1 MKVVIAI
8 DSFKGS
14 LTSMEAAEAV
24 RNGIL
29 AAKPD
34 ARIIIKPV
42 ADGGEGTVDAL
53 TRGTDARRITAEVSG
68 PYREPVSCS
77 YAYLPD
83 TYTAVIEMAAAS
95 GITLSEK
102 RDPLLATS
110 YGTGQLIAHGI
121 RNGFRNFIIGIGGSA
136 TNDGGTGMLRALGFR
151 FLDRN
156 GQDAGDG
163 ARALEQIRSIDL
175 SGCMPEL
182 SECRFRVACDVTNP
196 LCGKDGATYVYGPQ
210 KGMADELLDKIDRD
224 MNHYASLTAAVTGRD
239 FAAVPGS
246 GAAGGLG
253 FALLSYMNA
262 ELFSGVGLILNATG
276 AEKELENA
284 DYAVTGEG
292 RIDRQTPFG
301 KVPAGVAALA
311 GRHNVR
317 VIAFAGSVSENPAV
331 YAACRSAGIHAVFP
345 VIREITTL
353 REAMLPERAKSNLT
367 ACAEQV
373 FRLL

>member
-1 MKVVIAI
+1 MKIVIAM

-14 LTSMEAAEAV
+14 LSSVEAAEAV
-24 RNGIL
+24 RSGIL
-29 AAKPD
+29 AARPD
-34 ARIIIKPV
+34 ARIIIKPA

-53 TRGTDARRITAEVSG
+53 THGTDARRISAEVSG
-68 PYREPVSCS
+68 PLREPVLSS
-77 YAYLPD
+77 YAYLPE
-83 TYTAVIEMAAAS
+83 TGTAVIEMAAAS
-95 GITLSEK
+95 GITLTEK
-102 RDPLLATS
+102 RNPLLATT

-121 RNGFRNFIIGIGGSA
+121 RNGCRDFIIGIGGSA

-156 GQDAGDG
+156 GEDAGDG
-163 ARALEQIRSIDL
+163 ARALERICSIDL

-210 KGMADELLDKIDRD
+210 KGLPDELLDKVDRD
-224 MNHYASLTAAVTGRD
+224 MRRYAGLTASVTGQD
-239 FAAVPGS
+239 FSCVPGA

-253 FALLSYMNA
+253 FALLSYLHA
-262 ELFSGVGLILNATG
+262 ELFSGIQLILSASG
-276 AEKELENA
+276 IEKDLEDA

-301 KVPAGVAALA
+301 KVPAGVARLA
-311 GRHNVR
+311 AKYGIR
-317 VIAFAGSVSENPAV
+317 VIAFAGSVSEDPAV
-331 YAACRSAGIHAVFP
+331 SAACRAAGIHAVFP

>member
-14 LTSMEAAEAV
+14 LTSTEAAEAV

-29 AAKPD
+29 TARPD
-34 ARIIIKPV
+34 AQIIIKPV

-68 PYREPVSCS
+68 PYRKPVSCS
-77 YAYLPD
+77 YAYLPGTD
-83 TYTAVIEMAAAS
+83 TAVIEMAAAS

-102 RDPLLATS
+102 RDPLRATT

-163 ARALEQIRSIDL
+163 ARSLEQICSIDL

-196 LCGKDGATYVYGPQ
+196 LCGKKGATYVYGPQ
-210 KGMADELLDKIDRD
+210 KGMPDELLGKIDKD
-224 MNHYASLTAAVTGRD
+224 MNHYAELTAAVTGRRC
-239 FAAVPGS
+239 ASVPGA

-253 FALLSYMNA
+253 FALLSYLNA
-262 ELFSGVGLILNATG
+262 ELCSGIRLILDATDV
-276 AEKELENA
+276 EKELKNA
-284 DYAVTGEG
+284 NYAVTGEG

-301 KVPAGVAALA
+301 KVPAGVAELA
-311 GRHNVR
+311 RRHNVT
-317 VIAFAGSVSENPAV
+317 VIAFAGSIAEDPAV
-331 YAACRSAGIHAVFP
+331 SAACRNVGIHAIFP

-353 REAMLPERAKSNLT
+353 REAMLPERAKSNLS